1 MQVATTHYATTN
13 KDGTITTK
21 SVTFG
26 PKVATT
32 VSTSTHNPD
41 MWNRIFG
48 TSWVNKAAIITIIL
62 DDTLMLGADSF
73 VPA

>member
-26 PKVATT
+26 PKVALT

-41 MWNRIFG
+41 MWNLIFG
-48 TSWVNKAAIITIIL
+48 TSRVNDVAIITVIL
-62 DDTLMLGADSF
+62 DDVLLVADLF